1 MKLVLI
7 VRPLILN
14 ISKLYFQLYNK
25 KCVVY
30 ILYVHY
36 CAKVLSCSSFCKCC

>member
-25 KCVVY
+25 NV
-30 ILYVHY
+30 LYVFFMY
-36 CAKVLSCSSFCKCC
+36 TSVQKS